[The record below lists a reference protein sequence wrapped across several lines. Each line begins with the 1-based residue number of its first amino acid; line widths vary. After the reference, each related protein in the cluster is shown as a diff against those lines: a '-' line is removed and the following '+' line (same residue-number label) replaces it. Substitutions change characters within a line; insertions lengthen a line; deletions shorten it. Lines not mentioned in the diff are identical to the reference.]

1 MRGALIILLLWIVF
15 GGSHLLFAS
24 PPTRDAMVGRL
35 GEQRFVLIFSLFA
48 AASFTALAL
57 TFGLYHD
64 QGLPGLAL
72 GRWPLVRAGL
82 VAVGFAG
89 ALIMVLGVLSYFH
102 SPMAIFRTELR
113 PPLGIERITRHAF
126 FVGTVL
132 LMGAHAVLA
141 PTLAG
146 AVFFAGFVVLALAG
160 IPLQDRKLLRRYGDA
175 YARYVESTST
185 VPFAAI
191 LRGRQRFSTDDG
203 WGRLLVTGVVGALA
217 LFALHP
223 LWRATYGLP
232 IAFLIGGSGLY
243 IVARRWSKA
252 RRPSHS
258 AVE

>member
-1 MRGALIILLLWIVF
+1 MRW
-15 GGSHLLFAS
+15 S
-24 PPTRDAMVGRL
+24 GRL

-132 LMGAHAVLA
+132 LMGA
-141 PTLAG
+141 P
-146 AVFFAGFVVLALAG
+146 
-160 IPLQDRKLLRRYGDA
+160 
-175 YARYVESTST
+175 ARS
-185 VPFAAI
+185 A
-191 LRGRQRFSTDDG
+191 
-203 WGRLLVTGVVGALA
+203 W
-217 LFALHP
+217 
-223 LWRATYGLP
+223 
-232 IAFLIGGSGLY
+232 
-243 IVARRWSKA
+243 
-252 RRPSHS
+252 RRPKAAPRAWLPRRAASDPIHPR
-258 AVE
+258 